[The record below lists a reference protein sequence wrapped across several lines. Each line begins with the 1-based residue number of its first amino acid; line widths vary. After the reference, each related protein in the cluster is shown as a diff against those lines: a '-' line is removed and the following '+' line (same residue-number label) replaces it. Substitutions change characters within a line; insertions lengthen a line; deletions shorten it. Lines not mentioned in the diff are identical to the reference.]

1 MSFINIICYENYRAC
16 HPQLRRVNISVVQY
30 QNTCYLSYQAVF
42 TLFDCSANDYD
53 YAKQC

>member
-1 MSFINIICYENYRAC
+1 MAFINIMCYENYRAC
-16 HPQLRRVNISVVQY
+16 HPQPRRVNISVVQY

-42 TLFDCSANDYD
+42 TLFDCSASDYD